1 LGCGLALS
9 TDLEG
14 DSTWDIGVSLLKTA
28 LNRRAG
34 ELRLAAQIGESP
46 LVLAESAEVE
56 RQRRCTYRASSSR
69 WEALGALTAALVEAC
84 GPIVAGRQRP
94 QCGRARPL

>member
-14 DSTWDIGVSLLKTA
+14 DSTWNIGVSLLKTA

-46 LVLAESAEVE
+46 LVLAERPYRRWSPAPAVRSSATPIGEKSISCST
-56 RQRRCTYRASSSR
+56 RRRRRDWPKHVFT
-69 WEALGALTAALVEAC
+69 G
-84 GPIVAGRQRP
+84 
-94 QCGRARPL
+94 